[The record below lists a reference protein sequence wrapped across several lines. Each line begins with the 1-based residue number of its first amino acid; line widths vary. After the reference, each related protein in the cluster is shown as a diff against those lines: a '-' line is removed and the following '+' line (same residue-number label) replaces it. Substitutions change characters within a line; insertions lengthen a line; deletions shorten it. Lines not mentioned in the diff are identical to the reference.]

1 MILDILN
8 YFRSLTTEQLF
19 VAAAGL
25 LLVAAGF
32 FLLRNTRRVANARLR
47 RKVRRGGFI
56 SSTDFEKNWIISGGE
71 TPVGYKYA
79 DFPGC
84 YVIMI
89 FASPVRGKRF
99 YNYENIYIGQSVNVC
114 QRVHNHF
121 NGKGKGDIY
130 ADIKYGKYAYVR
142 IVPVKAKRLND
153 METALIDAFSATDS
167 YNKTKGGA
175 KVTRVK

>member
-1 MILDILN
+1 MDILN

-32 FLLRNTRRVANARLR
+32 FLLRNTRRAANARLR

-79 DFPGC
+79 DFSGC

>member
-1 MILDILN
+1 MDIIN
-8 YFRSLTTEQLF
+8 FFRSLTTEQLF

-25 LLVAAGF
+25 LLIAAGF
-32 FLLRNTRRVANARLR
+32 FVLRNTRRAANARLR

-56 SSTDFEKNWIISGGE
+56 SGTDFEKNWIISGGE
-71 TPVGYKYA
+71 KPVGYKYA

-89 FASPVRGKRF
+89 FSSPVRGKRF

-153 METALIDAFSATDS
+153 METALIEAFSATDS
-167 YNKTKGGA
+167 YNKTRGGA